1 MFLFEWTK
9 FLTLKDM
16 DVKTSYVKKSGQFM
30 DDNKMINFSKN
41 IILGGRNII
50 INKFVQIWFLNR
62 IFNTVH
68 LPIYKP
74 ITFGN
79 VLDIVKAT
87 FCPKIE
93 YLPKC

>member
-41 IILGGRNII
+41 IILGGYNICKKYNYQQVCADLI
-50 INKFVQIWFLNR
+50 SESYFQ
-62 IFNTVH
+62 
-68 LPIYKP
+68 YS
-74 ITFGN
+74 TFT
-79 VLDIVKAT
+79 DI
-87 FCPKIE
+87 
-93 YLPKC
+93 

>member
-41 IILGGRNII
+41 IILGGYNICKKYNYQQVCADLI
-50 INKFVQIWFLNR
+50 SKYNFQ
-62 IFNTVH
+62 
-68 LPIYKP
+68 YS
-74 ITFGN
+74 TFT
-79 VLDIVKAT
+79 DI
-87 FCPKIE
+87 
-93 YLPKC
+93 

>member
-41 IILGGRNII
+41 IILGGYNICKKYNYQQVCADLI
-50 INKFVQIWFLNR
+50 SESNFQ
-62 IFNTVH
+62 
-68 LPIYKP
+68 YS
-74 ITFGN
+74 TFT
-79 VLDIVKAT
+79 DI
-87 FCPKIE
+87 
-93 YLPKC
+93 

>member
-16 DVKTSYVKKSGQFM
+16 DVKTSYVKKSVKKSGQFM

-50 INKFVQIWFLNR
+50 INKFVQI
-62 IFNTVH
+62 
-68 LPIYKP
+68 
-74 ITFGN
+74 
-79 VLDIVKAT
+79 
-87 FCPKIE
+87 
-93 YLPKC
+93 

>member
-41 IILGGRNII
+41 VILGGYNICKKYDYQQVCADLI
-50 INKFVQIWFLNR
+50 SESNFQ
-62 IFNTVH
+62 
-68 LPIYKP
+68 YS
-74 ITFGN
+74 TFT
-79 VLDIVKAT
+79 DI
-87 FCPKIE
+87 
-93 YLPKC
+93 

>member
-41 IILGGRNII
+41 IILGGYNICTKYDYQQVCADLI
-50 INKFVQIWFLNR
+50 SESNFQ
-62 IFNTVH
+62 
-68 LPIYKP
+68 YS
-74 ITFGN
+74 TFT
-79 VLDIVKAT
+79 DI
-87 FCPKIE
+87 
-93 YLPKC
+93 

>member
-41 IILGGRNII
+41 IILGGY
-50 INKFVQIWFLNR
+50 
-62 IFNTVH
+62 NTSICKKYDYQQVCAD
-68 LPIYKP
+68 LISESYFQYS
-74 ITFGN
+74 TFT
-79 VLDIVKAT
+79 DI
-87 FCPKIE
+87 
-93 YLPKC
+93 

>member
-41 IILGGRNII
+41 IILGGYNICKKYDYQQVCADLI
-50 INKFVQIWFLNR
+50 SESNFQYS
-62 IFNTVH
+62 TS
-68 LPIYKP
+68 
-74 ITFGN
+74 T
-79 VLDIVKAT
+79 DI
-87 FCPKIE
+87 
-93 YLPKC
+93 

>member
-41 IILGGRNII
+41 VILGGYNICKKYNYQQVCADLI
-50 INKFVQIWFLNR
+50 SESYFQYST
-62 IFNTVH
+62 FN
-68 LPIYKP
+68 
-74 ITFGN
+74 
-79 VLDIVKAT
+79 DI
-87 FCPKIE
+87 
-93 YLPKC
+93 

>member
-41 IILGGRNII
+41 VILGGYNICKKYNYQQVCADLI
-50 INKFVQIWFLNR
+50 SDSYFQ
-62 IFNTVH
+62 
-68 LPIYKP
+68 YS
-74 ITFGN
+74 TFT
-79 VLDIVKAT
+79 DI
-87 FCPKIE
+87 
-93 YLPKC
+93 